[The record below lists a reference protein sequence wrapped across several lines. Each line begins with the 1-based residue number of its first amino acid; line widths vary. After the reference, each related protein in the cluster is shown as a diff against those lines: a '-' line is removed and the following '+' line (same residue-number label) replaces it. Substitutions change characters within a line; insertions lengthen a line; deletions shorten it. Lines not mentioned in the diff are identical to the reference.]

1 MATGNEKQYKYM
13 ATGNYFLIIRF
24 SDVTEWSEQIS
35 WVCEADDD
43 PYLLCDSISEDDVI
57 WPSLNTA
64 SNDKIWRPNPILYVF
79 LVTV

>member
-1 MATGNEKQYKYM
+1 M
-13 ATGNYFLIIRF
+13 ATGNYFLIIHF

-57 WPSLNTA
+57 SFIIHLKCRKTYELTWLT
-64 SNDKIWRPNPILYVF
+64 DYWLIIG
-79 LVTV
+79 